1 MGDALKKCSGCGC
14 VTNGKC
20 DVDVAGFTCGQPLC
34 DDCTHVD
41 KSYSWTHEPKGSNNS
56 KEMKM
61 SDPIKVLEIEEH
73 EDGSATVK
81 LECDPK
87 TFGAIFNVGFV
98 SLVKTGLYWET
109 NDETKT
115 ESTND

>member
-1 MGDALKKCSGCGC
+1 
-14 VTNGKC
+14 
-20 DVDVAGFTCGQPLC
+20 
-34 DDCTHVD
+34 
-41 KSYSWTHEPKGSNNS
+41 
-56 KEMKM
+56 M

-98 SLVKTGLYWET
+98 SLIKTGLYWET
-109 NDETKT
+109 DND
-115 ESTND
+115 

>member
-1 MGDALKKCSGCGC
+1 
-14 VTNGKC
+14 
-20 DVDVAGFTCGQPLC
+20 
-34 DDCTHVD
+34 
-41 KSYSWTHEPKGSNNS
+41 
-56 KEMKM
+56 M

-109 NDETKT
+109 NM
-115 ESTND
+115 ESTDD